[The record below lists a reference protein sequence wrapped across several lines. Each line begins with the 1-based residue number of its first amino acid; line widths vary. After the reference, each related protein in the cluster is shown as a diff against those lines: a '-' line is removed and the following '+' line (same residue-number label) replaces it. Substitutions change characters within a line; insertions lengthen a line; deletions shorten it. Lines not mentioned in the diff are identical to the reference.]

1 MKAWEIIQ
9 VNALIVLIIIISI
22 FVGVGIIVSLL
33 PIPDQTPIG
42 IMLTLISIIVTLGV
56 AYSFYSIYR
65 AAGDVNEIKRDFEK
79 LREKYEALNQSVD
92 TRIEN
97 LSSELRSECRETRE
111 QINLK
116 SNELSYQTTHLHLIQ
131 ELDKLNTEANGKFRD
146 RKFLLAIKKELE
158 SIEFLLNNVEYIQ
171 DELVSSIGRKRAN
184 IANDIVQFY
193 TNISKSKFAKIS
205 NKEFADTHD
214 TIICKKQN
222 IVLSLKWEIVLEEER
237 NRYDFLFSIISS
249 LLKQLQIGVFPLEID
264 KEDLAKLEFYHKKFI
279 EGARSDIENGIVEWM
294 KNYKTVEDND
304 THSSFS

>member
-1 MKAWEIIQ
+1 MKVLEIIKSH
-9 VNALIVLIIIISI
+9 ALIVLIVIISI

-33 PIPDQTPIG
+33 PLPDQTPIG
-42 IMLTLISIIVTLGV
+42 IMLTLISIVVTLGV

-65 AAGDVNEIKRDFEK
+65 AGGDVNEIKREFEK
-79 LREKYEALNQSVD
+79 LREKYEILDRSVD
-92 TRIEN
+92 TRIEK

-131 ELDKLNTEANGKFRD
+131 ELDKLNSEANGKFWD

-158 SIEFLLNNVEYIQ
+158 SIEFLLNNNEYIH

-193 TNISKSKFAKIS
+193 TNISKPKFDKIS
-205 NKEFADTHD
+205 NIEFTDTHD

-222 IVLSLKWEIVLEEER
+222 IVLSPKWKIILEEER
-237 NRYDFLFSIISS
+237 KRYDFLFKIISS
-249 LLKQLQIGVFPLEID
+249 LLKQLQIGSFPLEIE
-264 KEDLAKLEFYHKKFI
+264 KEDLARLEFYHKKFI
-279 EGARSDIENGIVEWM
+279 EGAKSDIENGIDEWL
-294 KNYKTVEDND
+294 KNYMTVDNND